1 MFGVGAV
8 TNFFVRRRKYKKELE
23 QIDAVIVRLEGENAK
38 PLLNGFSGI
47 DLVDSTIVLLDAT
60 LDKRIKE
67 VKGTKK
73 LQWIKLYLERI
84 EEVYSMNKDTL
95 EDIPAT
101 RKEIVALGL
110 AIRHM
115 AVALDQEFASLNE
128 LKALVNNEVKNVQA
142 VTAEY
147 EKSFQRFQSQINNEI
162 ANIRSDCDRRL
173 ELQKKV
179 QGTTRVL
186 AYVGIAVGLFAGLV
200 DILWFFNL
208 LQ

>member
-128 LKALVNNEVKNVQA
+128 L
-142 VTAEY
+142 
-147 EKSFQRFQSQINNEI
+147 
-162 ANIRSDCDRRL
+162 
-173 ELQKKV
+173 
-179 QGTTRVL
+179 
-186 AYVGIAVGLFAGLV
+186 
-200 DILWFFNL
+200 
-208 LQ
+208 